1 MQDGQGHSLS
11 RQQML
16 VPGAMFRGRS
26 LVACLFIGS
35 TYQSLHQTSAFRPTH
50 ARRGHSSL
58 SLLPGMAGGDDGVGD
73 GPFPELA
80 VFDLDACFWD
90 QESELGLTIL
100 VARLPK

>member
-1 MQDGQGHSLS
+1 
-11 RQQML
+11 
-16 VPGAMFRGRS
+16 
-26 LVACLFIGS
+26 
-35 TYQSLHQTSAFRPTH
+35 
-50 ARRGHSSL
+50 
-58 SLLPGMAGGDDGVGD
+58 MAGGDDGVGD